1 MFLPWKK
8 GWASGSIRL
17 VLGAVGIKYPHTPTM
32 TLDWNTMISLGHLQ
46 IDDFLLP
53 ASREKTF
60 QNHGA
65 NIGFFLGSS
74 LWWGHDPSRQRPKT
88 QGTTTNNQSNYS
100 WHIPTTYSI
109 KSSEI
114 FWKKTRHHGDTG
126 DESDLISKKNTTE
139 QLSLSQCQ
147 NQSQRRLT
155 SNKKILPFRS
165 LLEQLYLLHQR
176 HNDAIHGCQ
185 WWTWCIFITITI
197 HRFGDQGIV
206 FIEKHC
212 IGEIRKP
219 WKT

>member
-1 MFLPWKK
+1 MGEP
-8 GWASGSIRL
+8 SGSIRL
-17 VLGAVGIKYPHTPTM
+17 VLGAVGIKYLHAPTM
-32 TLDWNTMISLGHLQ
+32 TLDWNNDLPRTSTDWRLLVASKSWKNISKSWCKH
-46 IDDFLLP
+46 
-53 ASREKTF
+53 RV
-60 QNHGA
+60 
-65 NIGFFLGSS
+65 FLGSS

-88 QGTTTNNQSNYS
+88 QGTRTNNQSKLFM
-100 WHIPTTYSI
+100 TYSND
-109 KSSEI
+109 I
-114 FWKKTRHHGDTG
+114 FNQIVWDILEKKTRHHGDTG
-126 DESDLISKKNTTE
+126 DESDLISKKKNTTE
-139 QLSLSQCQ
+139 QVSLSQCQ
-147 NQSQRRLT
+147 NKSQRRLT
-155 SNKKILPFRS
+155 SNKKILPFRF